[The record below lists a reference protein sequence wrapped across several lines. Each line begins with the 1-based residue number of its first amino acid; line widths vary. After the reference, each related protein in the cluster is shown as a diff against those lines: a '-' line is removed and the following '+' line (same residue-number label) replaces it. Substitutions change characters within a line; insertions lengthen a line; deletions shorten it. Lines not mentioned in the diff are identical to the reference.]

1 MIPLGFG
8 RRAFR
13 RVEAREADFKI
24 ALVGNPNVGKSVIF
38 NALTG
43 RYVTVSNYPGTTVEV
58 SKGKARFGDKIAEV
72 IDTPGMYSLLP
83 ITDEERVARSILTHE
98 RPDLI
103 LHIVDAKNISR
114 MLPLTLQLMELE
126 VPMILVLNIMDEAE
140 RAGIRIDVEKLE
152 AILGIPVV
160 PTIATSGKGIR
171 ELRERIEER
180 MGEEEWEPSKV
191 KLNPELERVV
201 SEVEESLEGEYDV
214 PKRFVALMLLQ
225 DDPELGAE
233 VRSREP
239 NPRRVEKK
247 VSAARAS
254 LARSPVY
261 AITMQRQRAADSI
274 LDQVISFEEARR
286 RRFSELLGD
295 LMVNP
300 WTGIPFLLLVLYLGL
315 YKIVGGLG
323 AGVLV
328 DFIEGTLFERY
339 VNPYVTRFFE
349 AIIPW
354 KILQDLFVHDYGIIT
369 LGVRYAV
376 AIILPIVGV
385 FFLVFSVME
394 DSGYFP
400 RLAMLVDRVFKRIG
414 LNGRAVI
421 PLVLGLGCDTMAT
434 IVTRILETRREKIIA
449 TFLLALAIPCSA
461 QYGVITALFAGKVIS
476 FAIWAGVTLFVFL
489 LAGFLASRLVPGEE
503 PTFFMEIPPL
513 RLPKISNVLS
523 KTAARMEWYFVEVFP
538 MFILAS
544 VLIWI
549 GRVTR
554 VFDLLVK
561 LISYPVRA
569 IGLPPETAQV
579 FLYGFFR
586 RDYGAAGLYD
596 VQREGLLSDAQL
608 VVAAVTLTLFVPC
621 IAQFL
626 VMGRE
631 RGWRTTLAVVGVV
644 VSISFIVGFT
654 VNLALKAVGFGSV
667 SYTHL
672 TLPTN

>member
-58 SKGKARFGDKIAEV
+58 SKGKAKFGDKIAEV

-191 KLNPELERVV
+191 KLNPELERAV

-476 FAIWAGVTLFVFL
+476 FAIWAGVILFVFL

-644 VSISFIVGFT
+644 ISISFIVGFT
-654 VNLALKAVGFGSV
+654 VNLALKAVGFG
-667 SYTHL
+667 
-672 TLPTN
+672 

>member
-654 VNLALKAVGFGSV
+654 VNLALKAVGFG
-667 SYTHL
+667 
-672 TLPTN
+672 

>member
-58 SKGKARFGDKIAEV
+58 SKGKAKFGDKIAEV

-191 KLNPELERVV
+191 KLNPELERAV

-476 FAIWAGVTLFVFL
+476 FAIWAGVILFVFL

-549 GRVTR
+549 GRVTK

-644 VSISFIVGFT
+644 ISISFIVGFT
-654 VNLALKAVGFGSV
+654 VNLALKAVGFG
-667 SYTHL
+667 
-672 TLPTN
+672 

>member
-58 SKGKARFGDKIAEV
+58 SKGKAKFGDKIAEV

-191 KLNPELERVV
+191 KLNPELERAV

-233 VRSREP
+233 VRNREP

-461 QYGVITALFAGKVIS
+461 QYGVITALFAGRIGA
-476 FAIWAGVTLFVFL
+476 FAIWAGVILFVFL

-549 GRVTR
+549 GRVTK

-644 VSISFIVGFT
+644 ISISFIVGFT
-654 VNLALKAVGFGSV
+654 VNLALKAVGFG
-667 SYTHL
+667 
-672 TLPTN
+672 

>member
-1 MIPLGFG
+1 MIPL
-8 RRAFR
+8 FR
-13 RVEAREADFKI
+13 RRSCCHSRGGDEGESGLFKI
-24 ALVGNPNVGKSVIF
+24 VLVGNPNVGKSVIF

-43 RYVTVSNYPGTTVEV
+43 RYVTVSNYPGTTVEILRGRAELGGRAV
-58 SKGKARFGDKIAEV
+58 EV
-72 IDTPGMYSLLP
+72 IDTPGIYSLLP

-98 RPDLI
+98 KPDLI
-103 LHIVDAKNISR
+103 LHVVDAKNISR

-140 RAGIRIDVEKLE
+140 RAGIRIDVERLE

-160 PTIATSGKGIR
+160 PTVATSGRGMG

-180 MGEEEWEPSKV
+180 IRGGRGELSRV
-191 KLNPELERVV
+191 KFSSELERAV
-201 SEVEESLEGEYDV
+201 SEVEESLEGEYEV

-225 DDPELGAE
+225 DDPETEAE
-233 VRSREP
+233 VKKREP
-239 NPRRVEKK
+239 DPQKVRKS

-261 AITMQRQRAADSI
+261 SITIQRQRAADSI
-274 LDQVISFEEARR
+274 LSQVLSFEEAKRR
-286 RRFSELLGD
+286 GFSEVLGD
-295 LMVNP
+295 LMMNP
-300 WTGIPFLLLVLYLGL
+300 WTGIPFLLLVLYIGL

-323 AGVLV
+323 AGLLV

-349 AIIPW
+349 TIIPW
-354 KILQDLFVHDYGIIT
+354 RVVQDLFVHEYGIIT

-449 TFLLALAIPCSA
+449 TLLLALAIPCSA
-461 QYGVITALFAGKVIS
+461 QYGVITTLFAGKAS
-476 FAIWAGVTLFVFL
+476 AFAMWAGVVLCVFL
-489 LAGFLASRLVPGEE
+489 LAGFLAGRLIPGEE
-503 PTFFMEIPPL
+503 PSFVIEIPPL
-513 RLPKISNVLS
+513 RLPKLSNVLS
-523 KTAARMEWYFVEVFP
+523 KTAARMEWYFVEVLP

-549 GRVTR
+549 GRITR
-554 VFDLLVK
+554 IFDLLIG

-569 IGLPPETAQV
+569 IGLPPETAKP

-596 VQREGLLSDAQL
+596 VQKEGLLSDAQL

-631 RGWRTTLAVVGVV
+631 RGWRTTLAVVGIVI
-644 VSISFIVGFT
+644 SISFTVGFIT
-654 VNLALKAVGFGSV
+654 NLALRAVGFG
-667 SYTHL
+667 
-672 TLPTN
+672 